1 MHWDAVGR
9 ALVALGGAWLAVA
22 VLKAARAGERGAAG
36 PPPETGEPGGRERP
50 RRAWTAFVGPVLA
63 LAVGLGLSVLAVG
76 GR

>member
-9 ALVALGGAWLAVA
+9 ALVAVGGAWLAWA
-22 VLKAARAGERGAAG
+22 VLRAARTGERGAVG
-36 PPPETGEPGGRERP
+36 PPGADADPPR

-63 LAVGLGLSVLAVG
+63 LVVGLALAVLGG